1 MVSTL
6 VYWFC
11 SFPLP
16 LAVEVDLPELV
27 WRCVRLLHSF
37 FRICKMTEFSTVGLL
52 VSHILEL
59 YAGQALLLTD
69 LNVWSLIIAIQVVSF
84 LVSIVSMKEIY
95 WKKWLTLSEKYLQV

>member
-37 FRICKMTEFSTVGLL
+37 FFICKMTEFSTVGLL

-69 LNVWSLIIAIQVVSF
+69 LNVWSLIICCSSCKF
-84 LVSIVSMKEIY
+84 SCPNSINERNI
-95 WKKWLTLSEKYLQV
+95 LEKMPNP